1 LQKSKDKYIKCENG
15 HKFCFECLRPWHGKD
30 TCEKSLEKDFINWKK
45 NKNLK
50 QCPRCKIYTEKN
62 EGCNHMTCTNC
73 KFQWCWL
80 CEGKYEYGH
89 YSQGRCRGFQFSNAR
104 NVEEAIRENR
114 VNRVNR
120 DISDVIFDRCCRFC
134 TIICFLIFAL
144 MLCLFLNFNPLLF
157 ISIIIIV
164 IIFILIIFN

>member
-1 LQKSKDKYIKCENG
+1 ME
-15 HKFCFECLRPWHGKD
+15 
-30 TCEKSLEKDFINWKK
+30 K

-89 YSQGRCRGFQFSNAR
+89 YNQGKCRGLQFSNAR

-114 VNRVNR
+114 VNRDSSD
-120 DISDVIFDRCCRFC
+120 DIYNICYRFYVFC
-134 TIICFLIFAL
+134 CFLIL
-144 MLCLFLNFNPLLF
+144 DLLLC
-157 ISIIIIV
+157 
-164 IIFILIIFN
+164 IFIIYNLL